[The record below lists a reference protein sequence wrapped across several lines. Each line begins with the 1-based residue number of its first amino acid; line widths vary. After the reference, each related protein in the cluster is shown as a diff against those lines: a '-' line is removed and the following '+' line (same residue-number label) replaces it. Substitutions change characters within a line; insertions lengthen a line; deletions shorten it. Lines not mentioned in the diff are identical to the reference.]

1 MALILEIFEV
11 TRVIVE
17 EAGKEN
23 LWGRLLL
30 VTTDCSQTRL
40 CAGHRSW

>member
-1 MALILEIFEV
+1 MALILEIVEV
-11 TRVIVE
+11 SRVIVE
-17 EAGKEN
+17 EAG
-23 LWGRLLL
+23 WGRLLL